1 MVSVIHTRTL
11 TACLLVAGLTA
22 ALAVTV
28 LKDGYVTD
36 PGGLAWWYA
45 ACWLLFAAAVLA
57 VRRTPA
63 RHAVALVLAGGVA
76 VAATGLLA
84 PPRTSTDSYRY
95 AWDGRVQAAGISP
108 YDHPPADPALAGL
121 RDDWLF
127 PRGADCAVPERSR
140 IDGPTGERHCTR
152 INRPQ
157 EHTIYP
163 PVAQGYFLVVHAL
176 SPEDARHKALQ
187 TGGALLAA
195 GTTVVLVLVLRRR
208 RGDPRHAALW
218 AWCPAVP
225 VEAVN
230 NAHADVLGV
239 LLAVLGLW
247 AVVRR
252 RVEGGVLLGAAVATK
267 LLPAVVL
274 PGALSGV
281 RRWRDAAAVL
291 VPASAMVAVT
301 YLPYVLLSESSVL
314 GYLGGYT
321 KEEGYDDPSARNRY
335 ALLRLVLPDAWALPA
350 ALLVTAVVVVHVLR
364 RGDPERP
371 WSGALAVTGAVFLL
385 MTPGYSWYAL
395 LLVALVAL
403 DGRWEW
409 LGVAAAGAA
418 KYVVVHL
425 DGDSS
430 VVGTTAY
437 ALAAAAVAAGVLVR
451 RRRTLPARAAG
462 GPWSARRESGR
473 VPVGS
478 KEE

>member
-1 MVSVIHTRTL
+1 VSVIDTRTL
-11 TACLLVAGLTA
+11 TACVLVAGLTA
-22 ALAVTV
+22 VLAATV

-45 ACWLLFAAAVLA
+45 ACWLLFAAAVVA
-57 VRRTPA
+57 VRRMPV

-127 PRGADCAVPERSR
+127 PSGADCAVPERSR
-140 IDGPTGERHCTR
+140 IAGPAGERHCTR
-152 INRPQ
+152 INRPHQ
-157 EHTIYP
+157 HTIYP

-176 SPEDARHKALQ
+176 SPEDARHKPLQ
-187 TGGALLAA
+187 TGGALLAV

-208 RGDPRHAALW
+208 GDPRQAALW

-247 AVVRR
+247 VVVRGR
-252 RVEGGVLLGAAVATK
+252 FEGGVLLGAAVATK

-281 RRWRDAAAVL
+281 RRWRNAAAVL
-291 VPASAMVAVT
+291 LPASAVVAVT
-301 YLPYVLLSESSVL
+301 YLPHVLLSESSVL

-321 KEEGYDDPSARNRY
+321 EEEGYDDPSARNRY

-364 RGDPERP
+364 RGDAERP
-371 WSGALAVTGAVFLL
+371 WSGALAVTGTVFLL

-418 KYVVVHL
+418 KYVAVHL

-437 ALAAAAVAAGVLVR
+437 ALAAAAVAAGVLIR
-451 RRRTLPARAAG
+451 RHRAVPADAG
-462 GPWSARRESGR
+462 GVPGAARRESGR
-473 VPVGS
+473 VAVGN